1 MKLTERKNNMKVKEL
16 IKKLKSCDQ
25 DKDLVIYS
33 NESDLI
39 EYNFFGVYE
48 NDGQVELH
56 INEGEKL

>member
-1 MKLTERKNNMKVKEL
+1 MKVKEL